1 MGSAGG
7 KQRDAIG
14 LDGEVVNRRRTI
26 SGPVTE
32 LVAAAKR
39 GPQPEPVQDRQRNET
54 QPSSSGSSAENL
66 PFAEDGNLTIKQRP
80 RQGKDET
87 EEGLEMS
94 YFFPQEDPSRVDA
107 TASLKR
113 MVQNTKQQPN
123 GTKFQLT
130 ESNTVKRRPKNK
142 DKDTEELQDGQMPVP
157 YENGTGTIKRRP
169 VSEVT
174 VSEQPRPQEHPENSP
189 RRDSADL
196 EGHVTESAPRKSF
209 KPPVSPKPV
218 LAQHMKKQGPPAAIT
233 KKAPFPGPAGAPGSP
248 GTTQCGPFTCPVFT
262 QLCEYPVKPC
272 SI

>member
-1 MGSAGG
+1 MGSTGG

-66 PFAEDGNLTIKQRP
+66 PFAEDGNITIKQRP
-80 RQGKDET
+80 RQDKDEA

-94 YFFPQEDPSRVDA
+94 YSLPQEDRSCVDD
-107 TASLKR
+107 TISLQR
-113 MVQNTKQQPN
+113 MVQSTKQLPN

-169 VSEVT
+169 VSEMT
-174 VSEQPRPQEHPENSP
+174 VSEQPRPQEHPKNSP
-189 RRDSADL
+189 RRDSADM
-196 EGHVTESAPRKSF
+196 EGHVTENAPRKSV

-218 LAQHMKKQGPPAAIT
+218 LAQHMKKQGSPAAIT
-233 KKAPFPGPAGAPGSP
+233 KKAPFPGPTGAPGSP